1 MLINEPRAAALM
13 DAAGIDGLVAT
24 RLENVFYLSGVWN
37 VSQTMFPYDAQTY
50 AVVTRDRLREPMVV
64 IAIGDADQT
73 LAAFP
78 GYRGAITYG
87 TFFREVRGNPLDE
100 REERLKTAVLD
111 HAPRKDAL
119 EALVAVLEELGLAG
133 KTIGLDETVFPA
145 VWRPEL
151 ARRLPGLTVR
161 DAAALFRA
169 IRMVKTEE
177 ETRRLRRAA
186 VVTEQAI
193 RAAVAAATEGTTER
207 EVAREYRHSIT
218 SQGAEP
224 TFSLIRFGRNAVL
237 GQLPSDATPL
247 RPGDWIWFDVGC
259 RIDGYWS
266 DLARIA
272 VLGEPSDQLRRYY
285 AASLA
290 GEDRAI
296 AQVRPGMTAGQIFD
310 ETVDAVQEAGIPHY
324 RRQHVGHGI
333 GVEVYD
339 PPLLGPGRTD
349 VIEVGMVLNFET
361 PYFELGWG
369 SVHVEDPFV
378 VREGGN
384 ELLTT
389 TSRDLWVCPS

>member
-1 MLINEPRAAALM
+1 VLINESRAAFLM
-13 DAAGIDGLVAT
+13 DDAGIDGLVAT

-50 AVVTRDRLREPMVV
+50 AVVARDRLTEPMVV
-64 IAIGDADQT
+64 IGFGDADQT

-78 GYRGAITYG
+78 GYRGAIAYG
-87 TFFREVRGNPLDE
+87 TFFREVRGQPLDE
-100 REERLKTAVLD
+100 REERLKTTVLD

-119 EALVAVLEELGLAG
+119 EALVAVLEEMGLAG

-145 VWRPEL
+145 AWRPEL
-151 ARRLPGLTVR
+151 ERRLPGLTVR
-161 DAAALFRA
+161 DAAALFRS

-177 ETRRLRRAA
+177 EIRRLRRAA
-186 VVTEQAI
+186 VITEQAI

-207 EVAREYRHSIT
+207 EVAHEYRHSIT
-218 SQGAEP
+218 SQGGEP

-285 AASLA
+285 AAALV
-290 GEDRAI
+290 GEDWAI
-296 AQVRPGMTAGQIFD
+296 AHVRPGMTAGQIFD
-310 ETVDAVQEAGIPHY
+310 DTVNAVREAGIPHY

-378 VREGGN
+378 VREEGN

-389 TSRDLWVCPS
+389 TSRNLWVCPS